1 MSLVLESPQ
10 RPLKVAFFLEGMY
23 ASGVDTSTQL
33 LADALRTQGHRVVTF
48 LPWKERCDDGSSDRV
63 LLSALRVNSKQ
74 AVYLSYPISLRLLS
88 LFKEMHFDLIHVH
101 TSTSVNLLAWQV
113 SSLFGIPIVYTYH
126 TMTKEYMH
134 YFGNIPET
142 MESLV
147 TAVVEK
153 FDKVVC
159 NKADAIITPSAKAAA
174 YLAEIGVTPPVSI
187 IPNGIKLD
195 DFSPWPSDYL
205 RARFA
210 IPAQAK
216 ILLWVGRLNQE
227 KRPLLAYEIF
237 RDICRQHDNV
247 GDNVVLVMVGD
258 GALRSEL
265 EARARRDRL
274 QNRLLLTG
282 LVDYKTMPAIYN
294 SADLWISTSQS
305 EVHPMVAIEAAA
317 CGLPAI
323 AWSDRALQGVVEDG
337 VSGFIVDNKSAFVN
351 RLSRI
356 LNDGALY
363 QQMRRAALAKGQTY
377 SIETT
382 AYHIAQLYKEV
393 VNPRALAPTLPP
405 TNYQRR
411 FLNFS

>member
-33 LADALRTQGHRVVTF
+33 LADALRAQGHRVVTF
-48 LPWKERCDDGSSDRV
+48 LPWKERCDDGSSDLV

-101 TSTSVNLLAWQV
+101 TSTSVNLLAWQA
-113 SSLFGIPIVYTYH
+113 STLFGIPIVYTYH

-134 YFGNIPET
+134 YFGHIPET

-147 TAVVEK
+147 SAVVEK

-210 IPAQAK
+210 IPAQSK

-274 QNRLLLTG
+274 QHRLLLTG
-282 LVDYKTMPAIYN
+282 LVDYKAMPAIYN

-323 AWSDRALQGVVEDG
+323 AWADRALQGVVEDG
-337 VSGFIVDNKSAFVN
+337 VSGFIVDSKSAFVN

-356 LNDGALY
+356 LNDGTLY
-363 QQMRRAALAKGQTY
+363 QQMRRAALAKGQMY

-382 AYHIAQLYKEV
+382 AGHIAQLYKEV
-393 VNPRALAPTLPP
+393 VNPTVLAPALPA
-405 TNYQRR
+405 TGYHRR
-411 FLNFS
+411 FLKLS